1 MRPAATPSAKIH
13 SCLLHSG
20 AQAWLKTANQHSLH
34 TCQRST
40 RTLTVRNVIHRH
52 YHRCP
57 EAHGRYTKSTAALP
71 AAQEPAHIDL
81 LGYPPRAQ
89 NTMLH
94 AAQEIRRYA
103 RSVQNMRAQILQH
116 QDRLRLECA
125 IAVVARLACRCT
137 RPRTHDK
144 YIISYFRLLKI

>member
-81 LGYPPRAQ
+81 LGYPARAQ
-89 NTMLH
+89 NISL
-94 AAQEIRRYA
+94 AGSDPFIGPRSGVRR
-103 RSVQNMRAQILQH
+103 
-116 QDRLRLECA
+116 
-125 IAVVARLACRCT
+125 
-137 RPRTHDK
+137 
-144 YIISYFRLLKI
+144 ISRHHYEAPSSPIQLLDPPEDPFLV

>member
-81 LGYPPRAQ
+81 LGYPARAQ

-94 AAQEIRRYA
+94 AAQEYVRRYDGMHTLYKTCAHTARERPAMLARARGA
-103 RSVQNMRAQILQH
+103 RSELGHTRGKRVH
-116 QDRLRLECA
+116 
-125 IAVVARLACRCT
+125 ACGT
-137 RPRTHDK
+137 A
-144 YIISYFRLLKI
+144 